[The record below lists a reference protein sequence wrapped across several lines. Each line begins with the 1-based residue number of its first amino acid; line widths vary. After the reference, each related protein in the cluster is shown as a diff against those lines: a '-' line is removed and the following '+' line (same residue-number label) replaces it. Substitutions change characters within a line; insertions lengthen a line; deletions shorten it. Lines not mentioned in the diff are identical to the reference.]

1 MEIRTLYTKVFFR
14 VHSNLINNYDLQFLI
29 NKKRIDGS
37 GNWNPL
43 SQLKGNMIFFL
54 MRFPIYLNFKQI
66 VTINFGWLAG
76 PGEDSRASFQ
86 NFLEKKRLPR
96 RFFPLIG

>member
-1 MEIRTLYTKVFFR
+1 MVAGIEPIITIVRE
-14 VHSNLINNYDLQFLI
+14 HD
-29 NKKRIDGS
+29 
-37 GNWNPL
+37 
-43 SQLKGNMIFFL
+43 FFL
-54 MRFPIYLNFKQI
+54 MKFPIYLNFKQI
-66 VTINFGWLAG
+66 VAINFGWLTG